1 MGSSLTTNVDIY
13 VVGDEPERPVVVC
26 HAHVVIEEEAGDE
39 KLLSPRPNDDEMTSS
54 KVAAPNS
61 SVISGSYGGSPSS
74 TLFWTLFFI
83 YNI

>member
-13 VVGDEPERPVVVC
+13 VIGDEPARPVVIR
-26 HAHVVIEEEAGDE
+26 HAHVVIKEEAGDE

-61 SVISGSYGGSPSS
+61 SVISGNYGGSKKTPPNDSRV
-74 TLFWTLFFI
+74 L
-83 YNI
+83 